1 VPEIDGERRVRACKD
16 GDEVRLEGLY
26 RPFCLVRS
34 FCKRWHE
41 FVLNVRRYEV
51 LTQAYRCFVVHDLE
65 LELDEVSELGKPLVG
80 AGISL
85 GVND

>member
-1 VPEIDGERRVRACKD
+1 MPEIDGERRVRACKD
-16 GDEVRLEGLY
+16 CDEVTLEGLY
-26 RPFCLVRS
+26 RPFFGLVRL
-34 FCKRWHE
+34 FCKQWHK

-51 LTQAYRCFVVHDLE
+51 LTQAFRCFVVHD

-80 AGISL
+80 AGI